1 MVNSPQ
7 LLLLDEI
14 LRQFLLRQFDLPQA
28 TNSLLLS
35 KRNLKIWEKE
45 VSKVPA
51 VGVDELEDKI
61 GMIQDSANHDSYVS
75 AMKNGWRIA
84 KEEGFHRTR
93 LLGIHLRK

>member
-1 MVNSPQ
+1 MGKRKHSANSASDSRTEGQ
-7 LLLLDEI
+7 G
-14 LRQFLLRQFDLPQA
+14 Q
-28 TNSLLLS
+28 
-35 KRNLKIWEKE
+35 KRAKG

-51 VGVDELEDKI
+51 VGVDELEDEI
-61 GMIQDSANHDSYVS
+61 GMIQDSANHASYVS